1 MSNLHKIYKDI
12 CRGYSAGKWDNKD
25 IFIKHL
31 NHFDQG
37 EIDEYYEHQLA
48 AAIKGGIASKKE
60 KSQWLKDNKLW
71 SDREEMDLVE
81 QKDYVENMEKTKSK
95 LFLKTQIDQYT
106 KILKD
111 EWKKYYEMVE
121 RREKLFGLTAE
132 YRASQK
138 VQYYHILISFYKSED
153 LKDRLF
159 TLKNINQLDDD
170 ESLELLNAYVNSIS
184 DFGLNNIKKISI
196 SDFFLNYFY
205 LCGDNIFN
213 FFHIPI
219 YKLTIYQSNLLSYGT
234 YYKNLIANEQ
244 IPDNFRDDPDRIEE
258 FVNKSKNMKELLSK
272 TGGQGGSTGIVGAT
286 KQDFDT
292 LGIKENRGMM
302 KEAMDK
308 GITNITDAIKLA
320 GK

>member
-12 CRGYSAGKWDNKD
+12 CRGYSTVKWDNKD

-37 EIDEYYEHQLA
+37 EIDEYYETQVT
-48 AAIKGGIASKKE
+48 AAIKGGISTKKQ
-60 KSQWLKDNKLW
+60 KSEWLKENKLW
-71 SDREEMDLVE
+71 SDEEEINLIQ
-81 QKDYVENMEKTKSK
+81 QKDYIENMEKTKNR
-95 LFLKTQIDQYT
+95 LILKTQIDQYT
-106 KILKD
+106 KILKE

-121 RREKLFGLTAE
+121 KREKLFGLTAE

-138 VQYYHILISFYKSED
+138 VQYFHILISFYKNED

-170 ESLELLNAYVNSIS
+170 ESLELLNSYVNSIS
-184 DFGLNNIKKISI
+184 QFDAKTIKKISI

-234 YYKNLIANEQ
+234 YYKNLISNEQ
-244 IPDNFRDDPDRIEE
+244 IPENFRDDPDRIEE
-258 FVNKSKNMKELLSK
+258 FVNKSRNMKELLSK

-286 KQDFDT
+286 KEDFAA

-302 KEAMDK
+302 KEAMEK
-308 GITNITDAIKLA
+308 GVTNITDAVKLA